1 MYSHLSNSRGGE
13 NRQGGGT
20 KVVKS
25 INVEEGINEEV
36 GIFWKGDIGKQAH
49 GHIWVRFFIFRQVFF
64 QNFRIGFFW
73 PGGLNSAVRSD
84 LAPLHSWLYFTN

>member
-1 MYSHLSNSRGGE
+1 MQDCIKRKVYRYSKWAYSHLSNSRGGG

-36 GIFWKGDIGKQAH
+36 GFFWK
-49 GHIWVRFFIFRQVFF
+49 F
-64 QNFRIGFFW
+64 Q
-73 PGGLNSAVRSD
+73 
-84 LAPLHSWLYFTN
+84 